1 MNRTPLRLAT
11 AGLAVV
17 ALALSACGGDDDTAT
32 AATSATTAT
41 TAAASDSD
49 SSSGTATVDANT
61 ASVAE
66 MAAAFDAAGVPNA
79 ERWAREVEEYRPYDA
94 SDNWAKLRDELA
106 KYNIDQD
113 TFDQIVSV
121 LTA

>member
-1 MNRTPLRLAT
+1 MVT

-17 ALALSACGGDDDTAT
+17 ALSLSACGGDDDTAT
-32 AATSATTAT
+32 AATTSTV
-41 TAAASDSD
+41 AASGDDST
-49 SSSGTATVDANT
+49 SGTATVDANT

-66 MAAAFDAAGVPNA
+66 MAAAFEAAGVPNA

-94 SDNWAKLRDELA
+94 SDNWANLRDELA

-113 TFDQIVSV
+113 TFDLIVSV

>member
-11 AGLAVV
+11 TGLAVV
-17 ALALSACGGDDDTAT
+17 ALALSACAGDDTAT

-66 MAAAFDAAGVPNA
+66 MAAAFEAAGVPNA

-106 KYNIDQD
+106 KYNI
-113 TFDQIVSV
+113 
-121 LTA
+121 